1 MGDDVVMG
9 GDVVAGD
16 DVVMGGDSVVG
27 DDVVVAGR
35 LVGKAARLPAVP

>member
-1 MGDDVVMG
+1 VGDDVVMG